1 MSEQGVFVPSAWY
14 FGGFLEFLSWRC
26 LLKNIICSFSHSD
39 CKCKTQILKMEK
51 SWKYTEATVTKFKN
65 SCTIQLLRENSC
77 WHLRSWSKSF
87 VCVCTPFIQGLWMW
101 KIWETPCTFITS
113 ALFFTYYCS
122 SQGSTVILSDYETRL
137 YETNLLFRLRSSH
150 VLNSIGTLWWI
161 CNQIIACDHADLG

>member
-1 MSEQGVFVPSAWY
+1 MKRTMKMTSTSHTQVYPSTQSQLNNSWCPPVSLGTQWESPRSPESLLKMSEQGVFVPSAWY

-87 VCVCTPFIQGLWMW
+87 VCVCTPFIQGL
-101 KIWETPCTFITS
+101 
-113 ALFFTYYCS
+113 
-122 SQGSTVILSDYETRL
+122 
-137 YETNLLFRLRSSH
+137 
-150 VLNSIGTLWWI
+150 
-161 CNQIIACDHADLG
+161 